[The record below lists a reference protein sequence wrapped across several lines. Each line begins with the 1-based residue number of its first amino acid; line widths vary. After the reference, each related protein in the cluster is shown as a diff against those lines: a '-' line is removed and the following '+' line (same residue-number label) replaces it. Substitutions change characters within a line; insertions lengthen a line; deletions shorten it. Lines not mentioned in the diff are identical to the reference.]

1 MARRNPRSPRAHW
14 GVLVVCLVVV
24 FFLLLVSGLTTG
36 QVGENAHEPAA
47 APGTGAVPRQVLDGG
62 PIVDPSR
69 PEDAGARVP
78 DGHVVLTF
86 DDGPTQ
92 WTVPILHVLAE
103 HGVRATFF
111 VVGSRVAE
119 RPDLLRRMVA
129 DGHEIGVH
137 TFTHAN
143 LAAVPAWRERLELD
157 QTQLAIAGAT
167 GRTTNLLRLP
177 YSSQVDA
184 ITPTDWAALR
194 RAGNVR
200 AVFTDLDTRD
210 WAKPG
215 VARVVAAGLP
225 RGRAGAVVMLHDGG
239 GSRAETVAALGRL
252 ITDLQQRGYTF
263 DTVTSAIGVPSPWH

>member
-1 MARRNPRSPRAHW
+1 M
-14 GVLVVCLVVV
+14 VCLGVV
-24 FFLLLVSGLTTG
+24 FFLLIVSGLTTG

-47 APGTGAVPRQVLDGG
+47 SPGTGAVPAAILGGG

-69 PEDAGARVP
+69 PGDAGARVP
-78 DGHVVLTF
+78 AGHVVLTF
-86 DDGPTQ
+86 DDGPTR
-92 WTVPILHVLAE
+92 WTAPILDVLAE
-103 HGVRATFF
+103 HGVKATFF

-119 RPDLLRRMVA
+119 RPDLLRRMVE
-129 DGHEIGVH
+129 DGHEVGVH

-143 LAAVPAWRERLELD
+143 LAAVPAWRQRLEID

-215 VARVVAAGLP
+215 VARIVAAGLP
-225 RGRAGAVVMLHDGG
+225 RGQAGAVVMLHDGG
-239 GSRAETVAALGRL
+239 GSRARDGGGAGTLDHRPPAARA
-252 ITDLQQRGYTF
+252 T
-263 DTVTSAIGVPSPWH
+263 PSTR